1 MRVIMFKKK
10 SKANEG
16 EKENQWKEEE
26 TMLHKSRLM
35 RSNVRRYW
43 EATERRIKEK
53 KRLKKVEK
61 EERN

>member
-1 MRVIMFKKK
+1 
-10 SKANEG
+10 
-16 EKENQWKEEE
+16 
-26 TMLHKSRLM
+26 MLHKSRLM

-53 KRLKKVEK
+53 KRFKKVEK